1 MEDLTEYFMQILK
14 QSGSVDMAEAD
25 FRQSLIDNPDLRRQY
40 KDYCQETDTSEKRG
54 FRDFCEEYVSESN
67 TVWQHLSDYDD

>member
-40 KDYCQETDTSEKRG
+40 KDYCQETGTSEKRG
-54 FRDFCEEYVSESN
+54 FRDFCEEYGSESARE
-67 TVWQHLSDYDD
+67 LSL

>member
-25 FRQSLIDNPDLRRQY
+25 FRQSLIDNPDLRRQ
-40 KDYCQETDTSEKRG
+40 
-54 FRDFCEEYVSESN
+54 
-67 TVWQHLSDYDD
+67 